1 MTDFESDLPPDK
13 KGGGRSNA
21 KMLASVSFRTVV
33 TPGLP
38 FRQPGLRV
46 TPESVFASL
55 LAG

>member
-38 FRQPGLRV
+38 FRV
-46 TPESVFASL
+46 S
-55 LAG
+55 